1 MSLLPSRSNPDR
13 TFCISAYASMY
24 WSVDVVSSGASGR
37 IASCAA
43 GEQALILLFFEIDE
57 RKLNLNG
64 SGPQLKNAL
73 VPIDVILDRSILLK
87 QTQSQRLLSSQV
99 VEAVAEKQRQEK
111 GPEEDKV
118 SKTFFSTKRITTH
131 YLISTQLLI
140 ICFYSPL
147 TCTPCK
153 WAFFYHY

>member
-1 MSLLPSRSNPDR
+1 M
-13 TFCISAYASMY
+13 
-24 WSVDVVSSGASGR
+24 VDPVQW
-37 IASCAA
+37 
-43 GEQALILLFFEIDE
+43 QALPIAW
-57 RKLNLNG
+57 RQNSVKQ
-64 SGPQLKNAL
+64 QLK
-73 VPIDVILDRSILLK
+73 LLK

-99 VEAVAEKQRQEK
+99 AEAVAEKQRQEK

-147 TCTPCK
+147 TCPPCK